1 MSPTCPTV
9 ALGVGDWRDPF
20 IGPLAPRP
28 ARLAGIIAILRCLIS
43 ALITLSPL
51 GGSVPAA
58 RSAKLGVITESE
70 KGTYHRIRLNL
81 QPLPK
86 LEAP

>member
-28 ARLAGIIAILRCLIS
+28 ARLAGVVATPRCLIS
-43 ALITLSPL
+43 ALITLSPP

-58 RSAKLGVITESE
+58 RSAELGVITESE
-70 KGTYHRIRLNL
+70 KGSCHRISLNL
-81 QPLPK
+81 QTLPK

>member
-28 ARLAGIIAILRCLIS
+28 ARLAGVVAILRCLIS
-43 ALITLSPL
+43 GLIILSPPE
-51 GGSVPAA
+51 GSVPAA
-58 RSAKLGVITESE
+58 RSAELGVIIESQ
-70 KGTYHRIRLNL
+70 KGSYHQISLNL
-81 QPLPK
+81 QALPK
-86 LEAP
+86 LNPP